1 VSAATPEKPSRCLP
15 LLVDEAALASA
26 QRAARLM
33 SQPGSAYTFSAYR
46 DVAALANFVLSLDR
60 PHDQHSSHHVP
71 DPTGARMTN
80 DTYVFKTSRLEIA
93 DAIGG
98 RFTGDAKTREELVE
112 LAKEEHA
119 STEVLL
125 ALSSLLP
132 DKRYAGLR
140 ELWPDLPDLPV
151 QE

>member
-1 VSAATPEKPSRCLP
+1 MTP
-15 LLVDEAALASA
+15 
-26 QRAARLM
+26 
-33 SQPGSAYTFSAYR
+33 
-46 DVAALANFVLSLDR
+46 
-60 PHDQHSSHHVP
+60 
-71 DPTGARMTN
+71 

-93 DAIGG
+93 DAIGD
-98 RFTGDAKTREELVE
+98 RFTGDARTREELVE

-119 STEVLL
+119 SSEVLL

-151 QE
+151 EA

>member
-1 VSAATPEKPSRCLP
+1 
-15 LLVDEAALASA
+15 
-26 QRAARLM
+26 
-33 SQPGSAYTFSAYR
+33 
-46 DVAALANFVLSLDR
+46 
-60 PHDQHSSHHVP
+60 
-71 DPTGARMTN
+71 MTN

-93 DAIGG
+93 DAIGE
-98 RFTGDAKTREELVE
+98 RFTGAPQTREELVE

-125 ALSSLLP
+125 ALSSLQP

-151 QE
+151 EA

>member
-1 VSAATPEKPSRCLP
+1 
-15 LLVDEAALASA
+15 
-26 QRAARLM
+26 M
-33 SQPGSAYTFSAYR
+33 SEDSYVYR
-46 DVAALANFVLSLDR
+46 
-60 PHDQHSSHHVP
+60 
-71 DPTGARMTN
+71 
-80 DTYVFKTSRLEIA
+80 TSRLEIA
-93 DAIGG
+93 NAIGT
-98 RFTGDAKTREELVE
+98 RFTGTARTREELLE

-151 QE
+151 EVP

>member
-1 VSAATPEKPSRCLP
+1 
-15 LLVDEAALASA
+15 
-26 QRAARLM
+26 
-33 SQPGSAYTFSAYR
+33 
-46 DVAALANFVLSLDR
+46 
-60 PHDQHSSHHVP
+60 
-71 DPTGARMTN
+71 MTN

-93 DAIGG
+93 DAISD

-112 LAKEEHA
+112 IAKEQHA

-151 QE
+151 EA